1 VELLKD
7 SERRTTSVQW
17 PAEVD
22 AHLDLLRR
30 VAAEQGVQIS
40 RAQLLAALVAD
51 ATLDGR
57 RLAAVA
63 VKYLR
68 RLAGDLERSTEAI
81 KELPSVRQPGRRR
94 RTQR

>member
-1 VELLKD
+1 MELLKD

-30 VAAEQGVQIS
+30 VAAAQGVPIS

-57 RLAAVA
+57 RLAGIAR
-63 VKYLR
+63 KYLQR
-68 RLAGDLERSTEAI
+68 HAGDLRSPEI
-81 KELPSVRQPGRRR
+81 IDELPSVRQAGRRR
-94 RTQR
+94 RSQG

>member
-1 VELLKD
+1 M
-7 SERRTTSVQW
+7 QW
-17 PAEVD
+17 PSEVD

-30 VAAEQGVQIS
+30 VAAAQGVQIS

-51 ATLDGR
+51 ATLDGP

-63 VKYLR
+63 LNYLQ

-81 KELPSVRQPGRRR
+81 RDLPSVRQPGRRR
-94 RTQR
+94 RSQQQGEQQPTTRAL